1 MDGLKRRGLR
11 ERLERVLAPAGLA
24 ASTFEVGPDEY
35 CLFELDFDKVAT
47 PSELTRAERE
57 VTRLVLDGLTNEQ
70 IAKARGTAPS
80 TVANQLQAIFEKLG
94 VNGRLELVAHCV
106 ERSRLEP
113 AEATKDP
120 A

>member
-1 MDGLKRRGLR
+1 MDGTKRGQVGGG
-11 ERLERVLAPAGLA
+11 LERVLAPAGLA
-24 ASTFEVGPDEY
+24 ASTFEVGADEY
-35 CLFELDFDKVAT
+35 CLFELDFDQIAT

-57 VTRLVLDGLTNEQ
+57 VTGLVLEGLTNEQ

-106 ERSRLEP
+106 ERSRLGP
-113 AEATKDP
+113 AEATKEP
-120 A
+120 E